1 MVAIG
6 NGSVLVI
13 IVNLD
18 KFAVCVVGVVATVS
32 FDVRDESLF
41 VVGIVGVNALNAGV
55 FGQLFAVWAILIGKV
70 FACLFVFAVMNG
82 DKVALL
88 VVVIILTMHQV
99 ILTAFYG
106 FAN

>member
-32 FDVRDESLF
+32 FDVRDKPLL
-41 VVGIVGVNALNAGV
+41 VIGIMGVNALNAGV
-55 FGQLFAVWAILIGKV
+55 FGQLFAVWAVLIDKV

-82 DKVALL
+82 DKIALL